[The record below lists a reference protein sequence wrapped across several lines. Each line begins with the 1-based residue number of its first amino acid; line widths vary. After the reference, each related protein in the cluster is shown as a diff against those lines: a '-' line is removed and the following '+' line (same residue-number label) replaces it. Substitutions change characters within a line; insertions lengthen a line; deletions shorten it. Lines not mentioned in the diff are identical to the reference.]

1 MILDASALLAFLLPE
16 PGKERVTEA
25 LLGNATMT
33 TINFAEV
40 ATKYVLRGAKARAET
55 LADRVPVTPI
65 PVDADLALRSA
76 LMADLTR
83 PAGLSLGDRVCL
95 AMGQRTGH
103 TILTADRS
111 WVGVAGSVSARV
123 ELVR

>member
-1 MILDASALLAFLLPE
+1 MILDASALLAFLLSE
-16 PGKERVTEA
+16 SGKERVAEA
-25 LLGNATMT
+25 LLDNATMT

-55 LADRVPVTPI
+55 LADRIPVTLI

-83 PAGLSLGDRVCL
+83 PSGLSLGDRVCL

-111 WVGVAGSVSARV
+111 WVQVARHVGARV